1 MFYSVSILS
10 KKNGNLGYIWIAANF
25 DSTSRMGLTRREINR
40 VDVLQSCQ
48 DIIKPNAPLALRL
61 SALLMWTPKM
71 RGKGSNARF
80 RRAQLTAIDLTAPV
94 AARKDALT
102 LPDPLEQD
110 ASYLALMLPW
120 NMQNQL
126 PSPPHDSQYFSVHED
141 TSYDKD
147 AQQPSPFVANPKDI
161 SLHEEHTTPIE
172 TLQKQVERRE
182 VETGFGDE
190 SLIFMD
196 EVPVASEAPVPATLA
211 AEAFGPTMEDAVILF
226 DETADCFKPVVCHN
240 AEATPMNPI
249 LHTPPQNRP
258 QDDAFCT
265 PLIGQQLM
273 DGGEGLQMQQATP
286 KRNRKP
292 RRKLVFDEDIRMPR
306 DKLRQNLM
314 SGDST
319 CLQVNLSAMK
329 MTPAKV
335 LLAQPT
341 CIASIKNSV
350 FVSLW
355 ERCAVK
361 VTEPNQMAKGR
372 GVVDMQASPPTFGK
386 IPNTDAAHLPHN
398 PSESVGSEVEALRGS
413 LHGEHSYHEQ
423 SAHSIALTSS
433 DTSENQSYDHM
444 DSSSA
449 HRTDSTKP
457 GRVPPPNVAGL
468 SPIMDT
474 DQELDPMSMHVDFDC
489 DLSGSFNANTST
501 TVGTE
506 INSFLSHVTKTIGVR
521 SEFEFQDLLPNNC
534 SRKIASRMFS
544 QTLELISRRVLE
556 SRQRDPYGPI
566 VLSRAEA
573 F

>member
-61 SALLMWTPKM
+61 SALLMVGVIRVHLKQTHYVYLDAKDAWK
-71 RGKGSNARF
+71 RLERAFQAGSM
-80 RRAQLTAIDLTAPV
+80 TAIDLAAPV

-126 PSPPHDSQYFSVHED
+126 PSPPHH
-141 TSYDKD
+141 

-161 SLHEEHTTPIE
+161 SLHEGAHDNPSKHSRSK
-172 TLQKQVERRE
+172 LSVERLRQGL
-182 VETGFGDE
+182 ET
-190 SLIFMD
+190 SLSSLWMRSLWQ
-196 EVPVASEAPVPATLA
+196 VRLLCQQRWLQRPLAPLWR
-211 AEAFGPTMEDAVILF
+211 MLSSLF
-226 DETADCFKPVVCHN
+226 DETADCFKPVVGHN

-258 QDDAFCT
+258 
-265 PLIGQQLM
+265 QLM

-292 RRKLVFDEDIRMPR
+292 RRKLVFDEDIRIAS
-306 DKLRQNLM
+306 RQTA
-314 SGDST
+314 SKPD
-319 CLQVNLSAMK
+319 AMK

-474 DQELDPMSMHVDFDC
+474 DQELDPMVP
-489 DLSGSFNANTST
+489 FNANTST